1 MAVWTDRARNAVVTR
16 NAGPKPKTRKRSGAP
31 DGKQPGPP
39 NRPGVTDSTTVP
51 SATNASQPN
60 SRRSPVGRTL
70 MWVGLGLG
78 IASVSVAVGI
88 VAVRVALRREAPSD
102 ETADR
107 IQALIDEANRLIKT
121 LDEKKQA

>member
-1 MAVWTDRARNAVVTR
+1 M
-16 NAGPKPKTRKRSGAP
+16 
-31 DGKQPGPP
+31 
-39 NRPGVTDSTTVP
+39 TDSTTAP
-51 SATNASQPN
+51 SATNASQSN

-107 IQALIDEANRLIKT
+107 IQALIDEANQLIRT
-121 LDEKKQA
+121 LDEKKQST